1 MKRTNRSSEADRA
14 FTLIELLVVVS
25 IIALLVSILLPS
37 LSRARQQAM
46 QVMCMTN
53 LKQFATGIQT
63 YVVDSDGTLP
73 GPLHPAVYRN
83 LDEYGPGFWSE
94 RMLTWKLRT
103 QFKDTGGKF
112 KASATEKVA
121 TCPLLVKVVPDS
133 HFKNFGIMTGKGVKP
148 THYVINS
155 YGRGG
160 VWDGGLSASVVGT
173 KPAYY
178 FGSSYPSDNDA
189 DRQYDKPPQRIGSIK
204 NASAEWAV
212 AEAWFRPR
220 DTNVSPRLQQ
230 EGPYQVAWS
239 GEAFPNFAPHMRKG
253 GVRAYTFV
261 STEQRK
267 TDSQRIVR
275 QMSDGATSTAFFDG
289 HAAPVKSKVM
299 KFANQTLFYGFPGT
313 RNWDDGEDPN
323 KDQAPPIP
331 MPPM

>member
-1 MKRTNRSSEADRA
+1 MKRGYRSGEAGRA

-37 LSRARQQAM
+37 LSRARQQAQ
-46 QVMCMTN
+46 QVVCVTN
-53 LKQFATGIQT
+53 LKQFATALQT

-73 GPLHPAVYRN
+73 GPLHPAVYRS
-83 LDEYGPGFWSE
+83 LQEYAPGFWRE
-94 RMLTWKLRT
+94 RMLTWKLRA
-103 QFKDTGGKF
+103 QFKDTGGGF
-112 KASATEKVA
+112 KDSATERVA
-121 TCPLLVKVVPDS
+121 TCPVLLKIVPDS
-133 HFKNFGIMTGKGVKP
+133 HFNSFPRGVKP

-178 FGSSYPSDNDA
+178 FGSSYPSANDA
-189 DRQYDKPPQRIGSIK
+189 DRQYDKAPQRLGSIK

-220 DTNVSPRLQQ
+220 ETTISPRLQQ

-253 GVRAYTFV
+253 GTGSYSFQ
-261 STEQRK
+261 STDQRK
-267 TDSQRIVR
+267 IESARIVR
-275 QMSDGATSTAFFDG
+275 SMSDGATSTAFFDG
-289 HAAPVKSKVM
+289 HAAPVKSKPM
-299 KFANQTLFYGFPGT
+299 KFANMTIFYGFPGT
-313 RNWDDGEDPN
+313 RNWDRGDPPSQ
-323 KDQAPPIP
+323 DSPPP
-331 MPPM
+331 TAMPPM